1 MRDVLRTNDL
11 VLLSWATAVLGGA
24 GIEAVT
30 FDGHASVIEG
40 SIGAIPRRLM
50 VADEDFDRARRLLD
64 EARAALEQG

>member
-11 VLLSWATAVLGGA
+11 VLLSWATAVLRGA

-30 FDGHASVIEG
+30 FDGHVSVIEG